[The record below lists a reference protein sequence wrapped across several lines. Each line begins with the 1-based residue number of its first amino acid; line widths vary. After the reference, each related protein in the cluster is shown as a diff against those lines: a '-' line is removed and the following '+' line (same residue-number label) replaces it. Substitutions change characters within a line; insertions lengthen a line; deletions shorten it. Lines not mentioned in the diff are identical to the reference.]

1 MAAER
6 VIARE
11 GIAPFLRALSLFH
24 PPTPSP
30 PRPSLHL
37 LAPLRTSSHPLI
49 HYVRPLSSLSRR
61 FLDLETLYAEMDGDT
76 TSAWSSVPPDASS
89 APVRPRPYGALYD
102 PAHSAH
108 EGLEGELRNMG
119 DLGDDDLG
127 GDALD
132 IEELEALLADSGA
145 EEPLYADSAAEAA
158 AMADEASATYE
169 PGTRGGKGATV
180 SPAMKTIPNALAG
193 DQVDDDLASLVAKLD
208 APAEL
213 APSRSAA
220 KRVAAAAAAD
230 EAAAA
235 SAAAPAVASPAADGD
250 GDTKKAAAK
259 RAKRKRSG
267 PPPAW
272 FVNVDK
278 VDFGGLLQFGKLG
291 ALSVKELKSFLY
303 GREADLSGTKKEL
316 VSRVEAELRRGDA
329 SSGGGAAGG
338 GGNGGKSGDG
348 GAGGG
353 GAGGGGGT
361 GGVAGGAGGAA
372 VAVARGASGNGVKN
386 GASKSSPRG
395 RGAAG
400 RGRGR
405 ASAGRGAGGD
415 ETAELNT
422 LASLPP
428 PDGEDEPLSL
438 FDSNPSTT
446 DAADD
451 FLIDEVFSAMY

>member
-1 MAAER
+1 
-6 VIARE
+6 
-11 GIAPFLRALSLFH
+11 
-24 PPTPSP
+24 
-30 PRPSLHL
+30 
-37 LAPLRTSSHPLI
+37 
-49 HYVRPLSSLSRR
+49 
-61 FLDLETLYAEMDGDT
+61 MDGDAT
-76 TSAWSSVPPDASS
+76 AAWSSVPPDASS

-102 PAHSAH
+102 PVHSARD
-108 EGLEGELRNMG
+108 GLEGELRNLG
-119 DLGDDDLG
+119 ELGDDELG

-145 EEPLYADSAAEAA
+145 EEPLYADAAAEAA

-169 PGTRGGKGATV
+169 PAARGGKGAAV
-180 SPAMKTIPNALAG
+180 GAAEAAAMKTIPNALAG

-220 KRVAAAAAAD
+220 KRVAAAAAAA

-278 VDFGGLLQFGKLG
+278 VDFGGLLKFGKLG

-303 GREADLSGTKKEL
+303 GREADISGTKKEL

-329 SSGGGAAGG
+329 GSGGGATGG
-338 GGNGGKSGDG
+338 DGNGGKSGG
-348 GAGGG
+348 GAGG
-353 GAGGGGGT
+353 AGT
-361 GGVAGGAGGAA
+361 GGAAA
-372 VAVARGASGNGVKN
+372 VAVARGASANEVKN

-395 RGAAG
+395 RGAVG

-415 ETAELNT
+415 EAAELNT
-422 LASLPP
+422 LAALPP

-438 FDSNPSTT
+438 FDSSPSTT

>member
-1 MAAER
+1 
-6 VIARE
+6 
-11 GIAPFLRALSLFH
+11 
-24 PPTPSP
+24 
-30 PRPSLHL
+30 
-37 LAPLRTSSHPLI
+37 
-49 HYVRPLSSLSRR
+49 
-61 FLDLETLYAEMDGDT
+61 MDGDA
-76 TSAWSSVPPDASS
+76 TSAWSSVPLDASS

-102 PAHSAH
+102 PAHSARDSY
-108 EGLEGELRNMG
+108 EGELRNIG
-119 DLGDDDLG
+119 ELGDDELG

-145 EEPLYADSAAEAA
+145 EEPLYADAAAEAA

-169 PGTRGGKGATV
+169 PAARGGKGAAV
-180 SPAMKTIPNALAG
+180 GAAEAAAMKTIPNALAG

-230 EAAAA
+230 DAAAASAAAA
-235 SAAAPAVASPAADGD
+235 SAAAPAPSVAAPAAEGD
-250 GDTKKAAAK
+250 GYTKKAAAK
-259 RAKRKRSG
+259 RAKRNRSG

-278 VDFGGLLQFGKLG
+278 VDFGGLLKFGKLG

-303 GREADLSGTKKEL
+303 GREADISGTKKEL

-329 SSGGGAAGG
+329 GSGGGATGG
-338 GGNGGKSGDG
+338 DGNGGKSGG
-348 GAGGG
+348 GAGG
-353 GAGGGGGT
+353 AGT
-361 GGVAGGAGGAA
+361 GGAAA
-372 VAVARGASGNGVKN
+372 VAVARGASANEVKN
-386 GASKSSPRG
+386 GASKSLPRG
-395 RGAAG
+395 RGAVG

-415 ETAELNT
+415 EAAELNT
-422 LASLPP
+422 LAALPP

-438 FDSNPSTT
+438 FDSSPSTT

>member
-278 VDFGGLLQFGKLG
+278 VDFGGLLKFGKLG

-303 GREADLSGTKKEL
+303 GREADISGTKKEL
-316 VSRVEAELRRGDA
+316 VSRVETELRRGDA
-329 SSGGGAAGG
+329 GSGGGATGG
-338 GGNGGKSGDG
+338 DGNGGKSGG
-348 GAGGG
+348 GAGG
-353 GAGGGGGT
+353 AGT
-361 GGVAGGAGGAA
+361 GGAAA
-372 VAVARGASGNGVKN
+372 VAVARGASANEVKN

-395 RGAAG
+395 RGAVG

-415 ETAELNT
+415 EAAELNT
-422 LASLPP
+422 LAALPP

-438 FDSNPSTT
+438 FDSSPSTT